1 MKDQSHLID
10 DLDKAN
16 TQRLALNLE
25 IVSIKSKVEV
35 TQILWPRDHHRT
47 LACSPGAYLGDFAS
61 PDRARPPL
69 SPEAMKQNGLGRNL
83 RNETK
88 QTFFLGRGDGN
99 TINTITNR
107 KI

>member
-35 TQILWPRDHHRT
+35 TQILWPRDHHRLLPAPQEPT
-47 LACSPGAYLGDFAS
+47 YVTSLVLTGLCL
-61 PDRARPPL
+61 L
-69 SPEAMKQNGLGRNL
+69 SALKQ
-83 RNETK
+83 
-88 QTFFLGRGDGN
+88 
-99 TINTITNR
+99 
-107 KI
+107 